1 MEEHGHVNPRMN
13 LTEYYMIHLGGE
25 GDERKEGANRILN
38 QLLSTD
44 VPYEDKVRLLEE
56 ATGLPL
62 SQKEKEGIREMGEYS
77 AYVVEKTTRKVRKET
92 MEQAKHEIEAAKQET
107 EAAKQETEAAK
118 QETELL
124 TLNCLTIL
132 MEDKKRTIDE
142 AMELIGISSDLKD
155 KFRKLLGQPL
165 QKV

>member
-1 MEEHGHVNPRMN
+1 
-13 LTEYYMIHLGGE
+13 
-25 GDERKEGANRILN
+25 
-38 QLLSTD
+38 
-44 VPYEDKVRLLEE
+44 
-56 ATGLPL
+56 
-62 SQKEKEGIREMGEYS
+62 MGEYS
-77 AYVVEKTTRKVRKET
+77 AYVVEKTRRE
-92 MEQAKHEIEAAKQET
+92 EREAAKQEI
-107 EAAKQETEAAK
+107 EATK

-124 TLNCLTIL
+124 SLRCLTIL

>member
-44 VPYEDKVRLLEE
+44 IPYEDKVKLLEE

-77 AYVVEKTTRKVRKET
+77 AYVVEKTRKE
-92 MEQAKHEIEAAKQET
+92 EREAAKQEI
-107 EAAKQETEAAK
+107 
-118 QETELL
+118 ELL
-124 TLNCLTIL
+124 TLKCLTIL

-142 AMELIGISSDLKD
+142 AMELIGISSDLQD

>member
-1 MEEHGHVNPRMN
+1 
-13 LTEYYMIHLGGE
+13 
-25 GDERKEGANRILN
+25 
-38 QLLSTD
+38 
-44 VPYEDKVRLLEE
+44 
-56 ATGLPL
+56 
-62 SQKEKEGIREMGEYS
+62 MGEYS
-77 AYVVEKTTRKVRKET
+77 AYVVEKTTRKVRKE
-92 MEQAKHEIEAAKQET
+92 EREAAKQEI
-107 EAAKQETEAAK
+107 EAARKEVNEAKLQIEAVRREAK

-142 AMELIGISSDLKD
+142 AMDLIGISSDLKD

>member
-1 MEEHGHVNPRMN
+1 
-13 LTEYYMIHLGGE
+13 
-25 GDERKEGANRILN
+25 
-38 QLLSTD
+38 
-44 VPYEDKVRLLEE
+44 
-56 ATGLPL
+56 
-62 SQKEKEGIREMGEYS
+62 MGEYS

-92 MEQAKHEIEAAKQET
+92 MEQAKHEIEAARK
-107 EAAKQETEAAK
+107 EAKLEIEAAK